1 MRATGKRQA
10 DRIAPGVLPGPFDCS
25 SLPLG
30 LESKA
35 MTAIQPVILSG
46 GSGTRLWPASRSMY
60 PKQLL
65 PLTGERTM
73 LQETAQR
80 LAGKAN
86 VTAGTL
92 VVCNEAHRFL
102 VAGQLREIG
111 VPATIV
117 LEPEGRN
124 TAPAAALA
132 ALVAEQ
138 GARGNDGPESPLLL
152 IMPAD
157 HVIEDNDA
165 FVAALA
171 AGEAAAA
178 AGRLVTFGI
187 VPTCAHTGYGYIEAD
202 VQEGKAAPIASF
214 VEKPDEQTAARLL
227 ETNRFFWNSGIFLF
241 RADTYLDEL
250 AAFAPAI
257 VEACRKSIEGAAAG
271 DDFLR
276 PDPDAFRSSP
286 ADSIDYAVME
296 KTGRAAMVPLTAGWS
311 DVGSWSA
318 LHDVSPRDA
327 DGNSVIGDVILHDCR
342 ESYLRGRSRLVAAVG
357 LENVVVVEDKDAV
370 LVVSKDHAQDVKQ
383 LVDELKRQGREEAK
397 LHRQVFRPW
406 GSYDSIDSAEGF
418 QVKRLIVNP
427 GAVLSL
433 QKHAHRAEH
442 WVVVRGKARITRDD
456 EEFDLGVNE
465 ATYIPVGT
473 VHRIAN
479 PFEEPVHIIEVQCG
493 DYLGEDDIV
502 RLEDKYGRQ
511 GTST

>member
-1 MRATGKRQA
+1 
-10 DRIAPGVLPGPFDCS
+10 
-25 SLPLG
+25 
-30 LESKA
+30 

-73 LQETAQR
+73 LQETALR
-80 LAGKAN
+80 LSGKAN
-86 VTAGTL
+86 VAEGTL
-92 VVCNEAHRFL
+92 VICNDAHRFL
-102 VAGQLREIG
+102 VAEQLREIDLR
-111 VPATIV
+111 ATIV

-132 ALVAEQ
+132 ALIAEREAKAN
-138 GARGNDGPESPLLL
+138 GGGEPPLLL
-152 IMPAD
+152 VMPAD

-165 FVAALA
+165 FIAALA

-178 AGRLVTFGI
+178 DGQLVTFGI
-187 VPTCAHTGYGYIEAD
+187 VPAYPNTGYGYIEAD
-202 VQEGKAAPIASF
+202 VHEVKAVPILSF
-214 VEKPDEQTAARLL
+214 VEKPDKKTAVKLL

-250 AAFAPAI
+250 TTFAPEI
-257 VEACRKSIEGAAAG
+257 VDACRRSIEGAAGGA
-271 DDFLR
+271 DFLR
-276 PDPDAFRSSP
+276 PDADAFRASP

-296 KTGRAAMVPLTAGWS
+296 KTERAAMVPLTAGWS

-318 LHDVSPRDA
+318 LHDVSPKDA
-327 DGNSVIGDVILHDCR
+327 DGNSVTGDVVMHDCR
-342 ESYLRGRSRLVAAVG
+342 QSYIRGQSRLVAAVG

-370 LVVSKDHAQDVKQ
+370 LVASKDKAQDVKQ
-383 LVDELKRQGREEAK
+383 LVDQLKRQGREETK

-406 GSYDSIDSAEGF
+406 GSYDSIDSADGF

-433 QKHAHRAEH
+433 QKHAQRAEH

-456 EEFDLGVNE
+456 DEFDLGVNE
-465 ATYIPVGT
+465 STYIPIGT

-479 PFEEPVHIIEVQCG
+479 PFDEPVHIIEVQCG
-493 DYLGEDDIV
+493 EYLGEDDIV

-511 GTST
+511 GTNT